1 MLYYLTF
8 SNTVAINN
16 TKNIIEER
24 AIILDLFTFNFY
36 SLFLLLKLI

>member
-8 SNTVAINN
+8 SNTVAINS

-24 AIILDLFTFNFY
+24 TIILDLFTFNFY